1 LLFVHLDLTREQSIA
16 RVTQRPGHYFQP
28 ALVDSQFAALEKPIH
43 ESGVITVDA
52 TQSIET
58 IQSQVCAW
66 LQAKEYV

>member
-1 LLFVHLDLTREQSIA
+1 
-16 RVTQRPGHYFQP
+16 
-28 ALVDSQFAALEKPIH
+28 LVDSQFAALEKPIH

-66 LQAKEYV
+66 LQAKECV

>member
-1 LLFVHLDLTREQSIA
+1 LD
-16 RVTQRPGHYFQP
+16 GFY
-28 ALVDSQFAALEKPIH
+28 ALC
-43 ESGVITVDA
+43 VITVDA